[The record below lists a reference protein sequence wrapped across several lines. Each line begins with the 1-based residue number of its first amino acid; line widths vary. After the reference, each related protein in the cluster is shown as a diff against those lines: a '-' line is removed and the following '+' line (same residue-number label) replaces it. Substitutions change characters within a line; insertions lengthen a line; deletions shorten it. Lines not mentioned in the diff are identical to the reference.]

1 MITRLVRRWPLTS
14 WWLAGLMLL
23 GLMWQPYYYGTVV
36 ERTLWAT
43 DWFWGLWHLG
53 PRLAVEP
60 VLLHGRMQTIVTQMT
75 GSALGLAIVFELDTL
90 YTRWRS
96 RRTTKGAEGA
106 KGAAGAGNVFA

>member
-14 WWLAGLMLL
+14 WWLCGLMLL

-43 DWFWGLWHLG
+43 DWVWGLWHLV
-53 PRLAVEP
+53 PRIAVEP

-75 GSALGLAIVFELDTL
+75 ASGLGFAIVLELDTL

-96 RRTTKGAEGA
+96 RRSTTGAEGA
-106 KGAAGAGNVFA
+106 EGVSA